1 MLELTDSIKL
11 LLTETANNLKGHQR
25 RRFMA
30 QTVKELGRGGQR
42 LAEKELGW
50 NRDLIRKG
58 TKELESGIVCLDA
71 NHARGRKRVETYL
84 PNLLEDIKSIVDS
97 QSQTD
102 PSFQSNRLYTRLSVP
117 EVVLQLM
124 KQKGYSIL
132 ELPSH
137 ETIRSR
143 LNELGYYPKKV
154 AKTKPKKKFLKQMP
168 SLKN

>member
-58 TKELESGIVCLDA
+58 TRELESGIVCLDA

-102 PSFQSNRLYTRLSVP
+102 PSFQSNRLYTRLSC
-117 EVVLQLM
+117 
-124 KQKGYSIL
+124 SR
-132 ELPSH
+132 SCSSAH
-137 ETIRSR
+137 ETKR
-143 LNELGYYPKKV
+143 LFYFG
-154 AKTKPKKKFLKQMP
+154 ATF
-168 SLKN
+168 S